1 MPHAPEVDVEIQR
14 EAQAREIERAIGRIA
29 ERQYGLI
36 ARAQLERLGIGA
48 RAIAHRLRLR
58 RLHPLH
64 RGVYAVGQRRLPG
77 EARAMAAVLALGDG
91 AVLSHASAAAHW
103 EMVRWTGLP
112 QVTTAARGRRNRKG
126 IRVHERPLPPDE
138 ITIHRGI
145 PITTV
150 PRTLFDLAAQV
161 PERLLERAINEAEV
175 RRLWDEL
182 SLDSLLNRYPRH
194 PGNRAV
200 RAALRKRREGAT
212 VTRSELEERFLRF
225 LDEAGLPRPEV
236 NVLVEGFEVDVLWR
250 AQRVVVELD
259 GRSTH
264 GTAAAFERDR
274 GRDRALQVANWRT
287 IRITAHQMAN
297 DALSLVADLSRL
309 LADTV

>member
-1 MPHAPEVDVEIQR
+1 MRHQTGVHPEIGGKARSR
-14 EAQAREIERAIGRIA
+14 EMERRIAAVA
-29 ERQYGLI
+29 ERQYGVV
-36 ARAQLERLGIGA
+36 ARAQLVELGLGLK
-48 RAIAHRLRLR
+48 AIEHRLSVR
-58 RLHPLH
+58 RLHPVH
-64 RGVYAVGQRRLPG
+64 RGVYAVGQRRLPR
-77 EARAMAAVLALGDG
+77 ESRWMAAVLALGPG
-91 AVLSHASAAAHW
+91 TVLSHRAGAAHW
-103 EMVRWTGLP
+103 EIAPWNGVP
-112 QVTTAARGRRNRKG
+112 EVTTARKAPSRDG
-126 IRVHERPLPPDE
+126 IGVHRTCLPPDE
-138 ITIHRGI
+138 ITAHRGI

-182 SLDSLLNRYPRH
+182 SLDSLLKRYPRH
-194 PGNRAV
+194 PGNRVV
-200 RAALRKRREGAT
+200 RAALRKRRAGAT
-212 VTRSELEERFLRF
+212 VTRSELEERFLTL
-225 LDEAGLPRPEV
+225 LDEAGLPRREM

-274 GRDRALQVANWRT
+274 GRDRALQVATWRT
-287 IRITAHQMAN
+287 IRITARQMAN
-297 DALSLVADLSRL
+297 DSLSLVADLNRL